1 MTARLLLSGHLT
13 APITRRNRRVDGR
26 VFGVATVADE
36 AQGEP
41 CAWTVFVNNL
51 ELIERFER
59 LKLGEPIAI
68 SGPFTVKL
76 SDQRIIH
83 RITAEAIIGAR
94 KERKKR
100 AKGEAAAID
109 ASDAPADEETKGFA
123 FDDAL
128 PF

>member
-13 APITRRNRRVDGR
+13 APITRRNRRDDGR
-26 VFGVATVADE
+26 LFGIAAVTDE
-36 AQGEP
+36 AQGEAR
-41 CAWTVFVNNL
+41 AWTVFVNNL
-51 ELIERFER
+51 EVIERFER
-59 LKLGEPIAI
+59 LKLGEPLAI

-76 SDQRIIH
+76 NGQRIVH
-83 RITAEAIIGAR
+83 RITAESIIGAR

-100 AKGEAAAID
+100 AKGEAACID
-109 ASDAPADEETKGFA
+109 ASDAPKDEDTKGFA